1 MVNPTLVD
9 TQIEDGEIIL
19 RQLDADRFKVVSAL
33 WFFDTQKEKWIL
45 LIATPLV
52 KTVGPRESYVKMKK
66 SLDKLVQ
73 RLDTATLAVSLIKPE
88 HDLLRALKSAL
99 RVGPGIS
106 RIRFT
111 NNVINGKLIE
121 DALVYKLGR

>member
-1 MVNPTLVD
+1 MVNTTLVD
-9 TQIEDGEIIL
+9 TQIEDGERIL

-52 KTVGPRESYVKMKK
+52 KTVGPRESYAKMKK

-73 RLDTATLAVSLIKPE
+73 RLDTATLDVTLIKPE

-111 NNVINGKLIE
+111 STVINGKLIE
-121 DALVYKLGR
+121 DALVYRLG